1 MTFNPSVFT
10 DVVEIRDISG
20 RLIKSLKV
28 DGNQFDISDVPKGL
42 YFVSVIRDKYRILT
56 KKLVVEK

>member
-20 RLIKSLKV
+20 RLTKSLKV
-28 DGNQFDISDVPKGL
+28 DNNQFDISDVPKGM

-56 KKLVVEK
+56 RKLVVEK